1 MVPFFDQ
8 GCCVGGTRKGG
19 LPQLKTHPW
28 LPPSA
33 TATWSICSAMAK
45 PTSAMASA
53 TTKCTCPPQ
62 RASGLTTECVFA
74 FVPSSARTPGTPW
87 MQRSVGFQ
95 AVVPAASLYSI
106 GVCCLV
112 YMFSVCCQCVL
123 LVYASRCMCL
133 VYAPSL
139 YGASVW

>member
-1 MVPFFDQ
+1 MVPTFDQ
-8 GCCVGGTRKGG
+8 GSCVGGTRKGG

-62 RASGLTTECVFA
+62 RAGGLTTECVFA
-74 FVPSSARTPGTPW
+74 FVPS
-87 MQRSVGFQ
+87 
-95 AVVPAASLYSI
+95 
-106 GVCCLV
+106 LV
-112 YMFSVCCQCVL
+112 LVL
-123 LVYASRCMCL
+123 CGYRDLWA
-133 VYAPSL
+133 
-139 YGASVW
+139 